1 MLLTQWFRHG
11 VADVKLID
19 FHVEDEGC
27 PHIFFSVHAPI
38 NFLKGAAEAKMEKL
52 NVSAGVFV
60 TGSECLAIDGYIL
73 KVEEEF
79 DFAKFHQQFKNNLI
93 TVDQAVEQFKIIL
106 KVNLAEQCMNDSL
119 TSELETE
126 VFSLCKT
133 REININ
139 HIEIMD
145 NASRAVVLFDEAM
158 IEFKKL
164 LELSITLDQ
173 VDQITV

>member
-11 VADVKLID
+11 GADVKLID

-38 NFLKGAAEAKMEKL
+38 NFLNGAAQARMEKL
-52 NVSAGVFV
+52 NVTARVFV

-119 TSELETE
+119 TSELETK

-145 NASRAVVLFDEAM
+145 NVSRAVVLFDEAM

-173 VDQITV
+173 VDQIKV